1 MRRAKPDYRGIPN
14 DPEFG
19 SPAVLAMAVSR
30 SNPCQKTSPP
40 WGDIDPDFRIP
51 EGVDETDSVYHV
63 LDSWGSLNV
72 LSTEDVVL
80 VVSGLC
86 VALVGASY
94 VFLAKA
100 IRFAWQNRQ
109 YVTAGNIKWVGWFTG
124 LVLSLAYFIGYIP
137 QGGRGDWHRH
147 YDIL

>member
-1 MRRAKPDYRGIPN
+1 
-14 DPEFG
+14 
-19 SPAVLAMAVSR
+19 MAVSR

-40 WGDIDPDFRIP
+40 RGDIDPDFRIP

-80 VVSGLC
+80 VISGLC
-86 VALVGASY
+86 VTLVGASY

-109 YVTAGNIKWVGWFTG
+109 HVTVRNAKLVGWFIS
-124 LVLSLAYFIGYIP
+124 LVLYLVYYIGYNA
-137 QGGRGDWHRH
+137 GEKR
-147 YDIL
+147 